1 MSEKKKGFFA
11 EFKEFITK
19 GNVMSL
25 AVGVI
30 IGSAFTSITT
40 SLVNDILMPILA
52 LVKPSGFTGMYVG
65 LIKNGVAPE
74 GGVTLANGAI
84 IEAGETVYRTYLYYG
99 NFIQAVLN
107 FLLIAFVLFMIVRT
121 VNRINRKLEAVQ
133 ASIKEKFADKEA
145 KAEEAK

>member
-30 IGSAFTSITT
+30 IGSAFTAITT
-40 SLVNDILMPILA
+40 SLVNDILMPLVA

-65 LIKNGVAPE
+65 LIENGVAPE

-121 VNRINRKLEAVQ
+121 VNRINRKLEEVQ
-133 ASIKEKFADKEA
+133 ANIKEKFADKEE